1 MPELKKNSIH
11 TITIDRYA
19 SDGQGIGRLD
29 GMAVFVRGALR
40 GETCQVSLMKVG
52 KSCAWARVVK
62 ILESSPA
69 RIPSDCPHF
78 PVCGGCTLRHMTYEE
93 ELFLKR
99 QRIDDALQR
108 IGGLDLSVS
117 QMYGAKDTQR
127 YRNKTAFPVSQDHK
141 TGVKVG
147 FYRGRSHEVID
158 VGSCLLQSDI
168 ADKAGRVVRKWMHKY
183 AVPAYDERTGE
194 GLIRHVF
201 VRTNR
206 KRQSLICVVAKAK
219 ALPFEKELAK
229 ALTAACPKAVG
240 VVLNVNTRKT
250 NVILGQDYRVLW
262 GHDTLEDRL
271 CGLTFQLSIPSFFQV
286 NRDQAEVLY
295 NCALEFA
302 GLTGEETVVDLYCG
316 TGTISLVMAQQAKQ
330 VIGAEI
336 VPPAIE
342 DAWANA
348 KKNGVTNVEFICAD
362 ASKAAADLEH
372 RGIRPDVVCVDPPR
386 KGLAPDVIDS
396 ICAMSPSRVV
406 YVSCDPA
413 TLARDLKRFTQ
424 QGYRTERA
432 VGVDLFCR
440 TSHVETVAVLSR
452 KSASKSFIPVSIS
465 PKDMGLSE
473 EKDQPTYANIRDYVQ
488 TTHGMKV
495 SSLYVAQMKAECG
508 LETQADRSGDKKQ
521 PKCPPE
527 KREAILD
534 AFRHFGLIGED
545 ETEK

>member
-1 MPELKKNSIH
+1 M
-11 TITIDRYA
+11 
-19 SDGQGIGRLD
+19 
-29 GMAVFVRGALR
+29 
-40 GETCQVSLMKVG
+40 
-52 KSCAWARVVK
+52 
-62 ILESSPA
+62 
-69 RIPSDCPHF
+69 
-78 PVCGGCTLRHMTYEE
+78 
-93 ELFLKR
+93 
-99 QRIDDALQR
+99 
-108 IGGLDLSVS
+108 
-117 QMYGAKDTQR
+117 
-127 YRNKTAFPVSQDHK
+127 
-141 TGVKVG
+141 G

-206 KRQSLICVVAKAK
+206 KRQSLICVVANAK

-250 NVILGQDYRVLW
+250 NVILGRDYRVLW
-262 GHDTLEDRL
+262 GRDTLEDRL

-302 GLTGEETVVDLYCG
+302 GLTGQETVVDLYCG
-316 TGTISLVMAQQAKQ
+316 TGTISLVMAQQAKH

-342 DAWANA
+342 DAWENA
-348 KKNGVTNVEFICAD
+348 RKNGVTNVEFICAD
-362 ASKAAADLEH
+362 ASKAAADLEQ

-396 ICAMSPSRVV
+396 ICAMAPNRVV

-424 QGYRTERA
+424 LGYRAEQA

-440 TSHVETVAVLSR
+440 TSHVETVCQLVLRKPAVH
-452 KSASKSFIPVSIS
+452 INIDV
-465 PKDMGLSE
+465 DVE
-473 EKDQPTYANIRDYVQ
+473 ELVQDKRGMATYGQIKDYVLE
-488 TTHGMKV
+488 HSGLKV
-495 SSLYVAQMKAECG
+495 SSLYIAQVKQKCG
-508 LETQADRSGDKKQ
+508 IIERENYNKPKSEDAKQ
-521 PKCPPE
+521 PQCPPE
-527 KREAILD
+527 KEKAIMEALRYYGMI
-534 AFRHFGLIGED
+534 
-545 ETEK
+545 K

>member
-62 ILESSPA
+62 ILEKSPA

-78 PVCGGCTLRHMTYEE
+78 PICGGCTLRHMTYEE

-127 YRNKTAFPVSQDHK
+127 YRNKAAFPVSQDHK

-147 FYRGRSHEVID
+147 FYRGRSHEV
-158 VGSCLLQSDI
+158 
-168 ADKAGRVVRKWMHKY
+168 
-183 AVPAYDERTGE
+183 YDERTGE

-206 KRQSLICVVAKAK
+206 KRQSLICMVANAK

-250 NVILGQDYRVLW
+250 NVILGRDYRVLW
-262 GHDTLEDRL
+262 GRDTLEDRL

-302 GLTGEETVVDLYCG
+302 GLTGQETVVDLYCG
-316 TGTISLVMAQQAKQ
+316 TGTISLVMAQQAKH

-342 DAWANA
+342 DAWENA
-348 KKNGVTNVEFICAD
+348 RKNGVTNVEFICAD
-362 ASKAAADLEH
+362 ASKAAADLEQ

-396 ICAMSPSRVV
+396 ICAMAPNRVV

-424 QGYRTERA
+424 LGYRAEQA

-440 TSHVETVAVLSR
+440 TSHVETVCLLSR
-452 KSASKSFIPVSIS
+452 K
-465 PKDMGLSE
+465 
-473 EKDQPTYANIRDYVQ
+473 
-488 TTHGMKV
+488 
-495 SSLYVAQMKAECG
+495 
-508 LETQADRSGDKKQ
+508 DK
-521 PKCPPE
+521 
-527 KREAILD
+527 
-534 AFRHFGLIGED
+534 
-545 ETEK
+545 

>member
-1 MPELKKNSIH
+1 
-11 TITIDRYA
+11 
-19 SDGQGIGRLD
+19 
-29 GMAVFVRGALR
+29 
-40 GETCQVSLMKVG
+40 
-52 KSCAWARVVK
+52 
-62 ILESSPA
+62 
-69 RIPSDCPHF
+69 
-78 PVCGGCTLRHMTYEE
+78 MTYEE

-117 QMYGAKDTQR
+117 QMYGAKETQR
-127 YRNKTAFPVSQDHK
+127 YRNKAAFPVSQDHK

-206 KRQSLICVVAKAK
+206 KRQSLICVVANAK
-219 ALPFEKELAK
+219 ALPFEKELVK

-250 NVILGQDYRVLW
+250 NVILGRDYRVLW

-302 GLTGEETVVDLYCG
+302 GLTGDETVVDLYCG
-316 TGTISLVMAQQAKQ
+316 TGTISLVMAQRAKQ

-348 KKNGVTNVEFICAD
+348 KKNGVSNVEFICAD
-362 ASKAAADLEH
+362 ASKAAADLEQ

-396 ICAMSPSRVV
+396 ICAMAPSRVV

-424 QGYRTERA
+424 LGYRAEQA

-440 TSHVETVAVLSR
+440 TSHVETVCLLVLR
-452 KSASKSFIPVSIS
+452 NPVTHINIDVDVEEMVQD
-465 PKDMGLSE
+465 KRGLA
-473 EKDQPTYANIRDYVQ
+473 TYGQIKEYVLERS
-488 TTHGMKV
+488 GLKV
-495 SSLYVAQMKAECG
+495 SSLYIAQVKQKCG
-508 LETQADRSGDKKQ
+508 IIERENYNKPKSDDARQ
-521 PKCPPE
+521 PQCPPE
-527 KREAILD
+527 KEKAIKEALK
-534 AFRHFGLIGED
+534 HFGMI
-545 ETEK
+545 

>member
-62 ILESSPA
+62 ILEKSPA

-127 YRNKTAFPVSQDHK
+127 YRNKAAFPVSQDHK

-206 KRQSLICVVAKAK
+206 KRQSLICVVANAK

-250 NVILGQDYRVLW
+250 NVILGRDYRVLW

-316 TGTISLVMAQQAKQ
+316 TGTISLVMAQRAKQ

-348 KKNGVTNVEFICAD
+348 
-362 ASKAAADLEH
+362 
-372 RGIRPDVVCVDPPR
+372 
-386 KGLAPDVIDS
+386 
-396 ICAMSPSRVV
+396 
-406 YVSCDPA
+406 
-413 TLARDLKRFTQ
+413 
-424 QGYRTERA
+424 
-432 VGVDLFCR
+432 
-440 TSHVETVAVLSR
+440 
-452 KSASKSFIPVSIS
+452 
-465 PKDMGLSE
+465 
-473 EKDQPTYANIRDYVQ
+473 
-488 TTHGMKV
+488 
-495 SSLYVAQMKAECG
+495 
-508 LETQADRSGDKKQ
+508 
-521 PKCPPE
+521 
-527 KREAILD
+527 
-534 AFRHFGLIGED
+534 
-545 ETEK
+545 

>member
-11 TITIDRYA
+11 TIIIDRYA

-62 ILESSPA
+62 ILEKSPA

-78 PVCGGCTLRHMTYEE
+78 PICGGCTLRHMTYEE

-127 YRNKTAFPVSQDHK
+127 YRNKAAFPVSQDHK

-206 KRQSLICVVAKAK
+206 KRQSLICVVANAK

-250 NVILGQDYRVLW
+250 NVILGRDYRVLW
-262 GHDTLEDRL
+262 GRDTLEDRL

-302 GLTGEETVVDLYCG
+302 GLTGQETVVDLYCG
-316 TGTISLVMAQQAKQ
+316 TGTIGLVAAKH
-330 VIGAEI
+330 GAAR
-336 VPPAIE
+336 VVGVDSVASAIR
-342 DAWANA
+342 DARENA
-348 KKNGVTNVEFICAD
+348 RHNGVENARFVVGD
-362 ASKAAADLEH
+362 AGAFMREAAADGEQV
-372 RGIRPDVVCVDPPR
+372 DVVLMDPPR
-386 KGLAPDVIDS
+386 AGSSEEFLESLAG
-396 ICAMSPSRVV
+396 CAPARVV
-406 YVSCDPA
+406 YISCNP
-413 TLARDLKRFTQ
+413 
-424 QGYRTERA
+424 
-432 VGVDLFCR
+432 
-440 TSHVETVAVLSR
+440 
-452 KSASKSFIPVSIS
+452 
-465 PKDMGLSE
+465 
-473 EKDQPTYANIRDYVQ
+473 
-488 TTHGMKV
+488 
-495 SSLYVAQMKAECG
+495 
-508 LETQADRSGDKKQ
+508 ETQARDVRQLERRGYRLRTLQ
-521 PKCPPE
+521 PVDMFPHTDHIE
-527 KREAILD
+527 TIALLEREGG
-534 AFRHFGLIGED
+534 R
-545 ETEK
+545 